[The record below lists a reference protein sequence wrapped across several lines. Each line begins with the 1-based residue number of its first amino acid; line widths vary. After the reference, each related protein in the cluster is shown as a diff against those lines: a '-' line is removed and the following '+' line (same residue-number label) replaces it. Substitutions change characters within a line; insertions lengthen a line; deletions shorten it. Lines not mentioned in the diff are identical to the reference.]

1 MLAKDPASGICTLL
15 YDSAPSGRFGT
26 MTYLSKAAA
35 TYVQEF
41 LPHSICAMQ
50 WGLWAA
56 ACFLHWLCMKVIT
69 PTLSHSNPSLPRRVN
84 FRDKLTA
91 VEEVSPCPGH
101 MLTQAL
107 HWWLTKVHLSFCS
120 LDWLQTYVSNS
131 VWRAGVN
138 NNLFLKFG
146 LSSVNEWW
154 VLWDMISSEQNPEF
168 LHFRLL

>member
-1 MLAKDPASGICTLL
+1 
-15 YDSAPSGRFGT
+15 
-26 MTYLSKAAA
+26 
-35 TYVQEF
+35 
-41 LPHSICAMQ
+41 
-50 WGLWAA
+50 
-56 ACFLHWLCMKVIT
+56 
-69 PTLSHSNPSLPRRVN
+69 
-84 FRDKLTA
+84 
-91 VEEVSPCPGH
+91 

-107 HWWLTKVHLSFCS
+107 HWGLTKMYVSFCS

-154 VLWDMISSEQNPEF
+154 VLWDMISGEQNPEF